1 MARLSGEAR
10 KGSILESAIA
20 VFARGGLNGSTTSA
34 LARAAGITEALLY
47 RHFRSKNDLFKGA
60 VRHVL
65 EAVDAD
71 VEDLLARHAHPVRAL
86 RALFAYFV
94 SQLRKN
100 PEFGH
105 LIYVVATELR
115 DDEELKE
122 LYVRYQDRIH
132 GRLELAIQRWE
143 EQGYL
148 RRGVD
153 PRAAAWLVLG
163 AHQTLTL
170 MEQTGRL
177 DEFGP
182 QHVRSF
188 VQAFLTDDAREALS
202 EDDV

>member
-1 MARLSGEAR
+1 MARLSGEER

-20 VFARGGLNGSTTSA
+20 VFARGGFNGSTTSA

-47 RHFRSKNDLFKGA
+47 RHFRSKRALFKGA

-65 EAVDAD
+65 ETVDTD
-71 VEDLLARHAHPVRAL
+71 VEDILARHDHPVRAL
-86 RALFAYFV
+86 RSLFAYFV

-100 PEFGH
+100 PELSH

-115 DDEELKE
+115 EDEDLKE

-132 GRLELAIQRWE
+132 GRLELAIRRWE
-143 EQGYL
+143 ADGYL
-148 RRGVD
+148 RPGTD
-153 PRAAAWLVLG
+153 PRAAAWLILG

-188 VQAFLTDDAREALS
+188 VQAFLTDDAREALT
-202 EDDV
+202 EDE